1 MERISV
7 QAFLL
12 QPTRVECGGGL
23 LTIRLKKAQA
33 LLFYLLVRKKAS
45 REELTGLLWADE
57 DEELSRR
64 HLRDDLYHLKKAAPI
79 ELIVPDGRSSVQLN
93 PVVDLS
99 IDVDGFLASQ
109 DISSYHDGFLP
120 AFSVSGSA
128 EYLVK
133 ICHRRMKK

>member
-1 MERISV
+1 M
-7 QAFLL
+7 
-12 QPTRVECGGGL
+12 
-23 LTIRLKKAQA
+23 
-33 LLFYLLVRKKAS
+33 RKKAS

-57 DEELSRR
+57 DEELTRR

-99 IDVDGFLASQ
+99 IDVDDFLASQ
-109 DISSYHDGFLP
+109 DISAYHDGFLP

>member
-109 DISSYHDGFLP
+109 DISAYHDGFLP
-120 AFSVSGSA
+120 AFSVYGSA

>member
-1 MERISV
+1 M
-7 QAFLL
+7 
-12 QPTRVECGGGL
+12 
-23 LTIRLKKAQA
+23 
-33 LLFYLLVRKKAS
+33 RKKAS

-57 DEELSRR
+57 DKELARR

-99 IDVDGFLASQ
+99 IDVDDFLASQ
-109 DISSYHDGFLP
+109 DISAYHDGFLP
-120 AFSVSGSA
+120 AFSVYGSA

>member
-1 MERISV
+1 M
-7 QAFLL
+7 
-12 QPTRVECGGGL
+12 C
-23 LTIRLKKAQA
+23 KKA
-33 LLFYLLVRKKAS
+33 R

-64 HLRDDLYHLKKAAPI
+64 HLRDDLYHLKKAAPMRYAPAAKPS
-79 ELIVPDGRSSVQLN
+79 ECRSSVQLN

-99 IDVDGFLASQ
+99 IDVDDFLASQ
-109 DISSYHDGFLP
+109 DISAYHDGFLP

>member
-1 MERISV
+1 MEHISV

-12 QPTRVECGGGL
+12 QPPRVECGGGL

-109 DISSYHDGFLP
+109 DISAYHDGFLP